1 MAQEPIRITERE
13 LNALMSGLISEA
25 RGERN
30 GRILSESR
38 DKRLESLI
46 NEAIGLATIEIL
58 DEALGDEWQSPN
70 ERTIDKQKEH
80 TAMEWLK
87 VKLDDVRHAFATAF
101 KGELSDEDYLN
112 MLAVIGRQARIS
124 GNPETKQELGRQ
136 RDALKQMYGR
146 GYDRRNYGY
155 YRNAD
160 EVRPDTPE
168 EIQKNARN
176 KEEMIKQEAAFA
188 FTYHKDMSSEFAE
201 YEKYANSAN
210 QQPNARVK
218 IGGRH
223 GFHGGTFY
231 YYCTNSKGQPFF
243 YPDIDATGHYGIFKY
258 CTNDELYPYF
268 PHNREEFER
277 MKQQYTR

>member
-1 MAQEPIRITERE
+1 MAQPIRITERG
-13 LNALMSGLISEA
+13 LNALISGLISEA
-25 RGERN
+25 TGGRN
-30 GRILSESR
+30 GRMLNENR
-38 DKRLESLI
+38 DRRLDGYLC
-46 NEAIGLATIEIL
+46 EAIGQASIEIV
-58 DEALGDEWQSPN
+58 DEALGDEWQGPN
-70 ERTIDKQKEH
+70 QRTIDKQMEH

-87 VKLDDVRHAFATAF
+87 GKLDDVRHAFATRF
-101 KGELSDEDYLN
+101 KGELSDESYLN

-124 GNPETKQELGRQ
+124 NDPATKQELGRQ

-176 KEEMIKQEAAFA
+176 KVEMIKKEAAFA
-188 FTYHKDMSSEFAE
+188 LTYHKDMENEFAE

-218 IGGRH
+218 IGGRR

-243 YPDIDATGHYGIFKY
+243 YPDIDATGHYGIFQY

-277 MKQQYTR
+277 MKQQNTR